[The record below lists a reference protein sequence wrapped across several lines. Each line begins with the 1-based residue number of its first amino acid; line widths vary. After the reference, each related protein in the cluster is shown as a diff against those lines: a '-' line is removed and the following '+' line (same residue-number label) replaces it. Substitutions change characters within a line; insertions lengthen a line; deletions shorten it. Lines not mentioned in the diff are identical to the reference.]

1 MRRTSALLLP
11 RSWRPCSAPAA
22 WMRSPEVWSVEA
34 SAGAASGGPA
44 ETSKEHV
51 SGAGGMPEATSIGA
65 PRIEGDLAGATEASS
80 GVPFVAKPQA
90 GGGSGYDAD
99 TVLAVRYEVDE
110 DYERAVIDL
119 GTGLDPAGRVPEWS
133 LVSEEGNGLLRVT
146 LPSASATCVSDGRF
160 GGGLLESFHVVRAP
174 RRACSWTSS
183 RAKRSSTGWSSWET
197 PRLVVDFKPK
207 GGLEAPLPAVGGDT
221 VLVEPR
227 PNASISDP
235 LTVNGYS
242 RNSEAANV
250 ITLIDSDGKVLVR
263 RTVLNNDGGR
273 HTWGYFEAT
282 LDLPS
287 LSGNGTLKV
296 GTENAQ
302 DGSFEGVEIPVRT
315 RQGVRETEA
324 ELLDAGLPALFR
336 TARGAAIA
344 RATSSFSSFSPR

>member
-1 MRRTSALLLP
+1 MRRISALLLP
-11 RSWRPCSAPAA
+11 SLLAVALCAGCLNE
-22 WMRSPEVWSVEA
+22 SPEVWSVEA

-160 GGGLLESFHVVRAP
+160 GDGLLGSFHVVRAP
-174 RRACSWTSS
+174 EGGMFMDIFTRKAFLYRVVELGDPA
-183 RAKRSSTGWSSWET
+183 
-197 PRLVVDFKPK
+197 RLVVDFKPK
-207 GGLEAPLPAVGGDT
+207 GGLKAPLPAVGGDT

-227 PNASISDP
+227 PHASISDP

-242 RNSEAANV
+242 RNSEGANA
-250 ITLIDSDGKVLVR
+250 ITLIDSDGKILVR
-263 RTVLNNDGGR
+263 RSVLSNDGGH

-282 LDLPS
+282 LDLPA

-315 RQGVRETEA
+315 R
-324 ELLDAGLPALFR
+324 
-336 TARGAAIA
+336 
-344 RATSSFSSFSPR
+344 

>member
-1 MRRTSALLLP
+1 MTRRGWEVRRTSVLSLL
-11 RSWRPCSAPAA
+11 AA
-22 WMRSPEVWSVEA
+22 VLCTGCLNAGSEVRSVEA
-34 SAGAASGGPA
+34 SAEAASGGPA
-44 ETSKEHV
+44 ETSKENV
-51 SGAGGMPEATSIGA
+51 SGVGGMPEATTIRAS
-65 PRIEGDLAGATEASS
+65 RIEGDLAGATDASS
-80 GVPFVAKPQA
+80 GVPFAAKPQA
-90 GGGSGYDAD
+90 SGGFGYDAD
-99 TVLAVRYEVDE
+99 TVLAVRYEVNE

-119 GTGLDPAGRVPEWS
+119 GTGLEPAGRVPKWS
-133 LVSEEGNGLLRVT
+133 LVSQEGNGLLRVT

-160 GGGLLESFHVVRAP
+160 GGRLLESFHVVRPPEGGMFMDIFTRKAFLYRVVELGDP
-174 RRACSWTSS
+174 A
-183 RAKRSSTGWSSWET
+183 
-197 PRLVVDFKPK
+197 RLVVDFEPK
-207 GGLEAPLPAVGGDT
+207 GGLKASPPAVGGDT

-242 RNSEAANV
+242 RNSEGANAV
-250 ITLIDSDGKVLVR
+250 TLVDSDGKVLVR

-315 RQGVRETEA
+315 K
-324 ELLDAGLPALFR
+324 
-336 TARGAAIA
+336 
-344 RATSSFSSFSPR
+344 